1 VGEHQNNKT
10 CGPIRSEINLRRDLD
25 ICVHQMSKELD
36 KSDDTFM
43 SRYTF
48 TFDAAMRV
56 ESQLIHLR
64 EFHMR
69 SYLVANCS
77 ESLRAACRYSEVP
90 LSCVRGKNT

>member
-1 VGEHQNNKT
+1 MGEHQNNKT

-25 ICVHQMSKELD
+25 IVCIVCAQRVD

-56 ESQLIHLR
+56 ESQLIHL
-64 EFHMR
+64 MR
-69 SYLVANCS
+69 NYLVANCS

>member
-1 VGEHQNNKT
+1 MGQSEARLILGETWILCAPDEQ
-10 CGPIRSEINLRRDLD
+10 R
-25 ICVHQMSKELD
+25 VD

-64 EFHMR
+64 KFHMR
-69 SYLVANCS
+69 NYLVANCS
-77 ESLRAACRYSEVP
+77 EFQRAACRYSEVP